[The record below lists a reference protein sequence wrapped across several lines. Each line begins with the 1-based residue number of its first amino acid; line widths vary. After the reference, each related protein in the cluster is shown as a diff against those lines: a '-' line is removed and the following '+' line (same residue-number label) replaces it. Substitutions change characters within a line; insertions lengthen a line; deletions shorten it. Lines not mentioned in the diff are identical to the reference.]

1 MRNKARKIYKTRKN
15 PHFSRFLYYLCSKS
29 FNINYMGKFEVAKI
43 NRQDNKVTDRRCNWT
58 PLMTKCYYRVI
69 NLLEIRYKQ
78 YKEEVQKDL
87 FGMDDYSPFLS
98 YNISN
103 ADFGIDAEHAYTIK
117 QALARIQAYPL
128 QIIGSVNDNKDWK
141 SLTLLTVAIYHE
153 KTGMFELK
161 LSPDCVKYFLELRNT
176 YTAIDYV
183 TALQFSGKYTPRFY
197 EWACRWRTVGHFS
210 KSIEEMKDILML
222 NKHKDELTGK
232 IIKEKYQK
240 TPDFIK
246 YVLTPSIEELKS
258 CFDAGNCDIYLEATP
273 EELTT
278 PHRGRPTVTKY
289 KFQIILSENDK
300 IKKNNLSEE
309 EAQLYKKCQSIQAI
323 LSWYLEKS
331 KAQDKETYPN
341 KIANQV
347 FHRARNGEIELPE
360 KVRDKINER
369 YTAYCKTGHTTF
381 TDFGKILRKV
391 LEQDFQLI

>member
-1 MRNKARKIYKTRKN
+1 M
-15 PHFSRFLYYLCSKS
+15 
-29 FNINYMGKFEVAKI
+29 
-43 NRQDNKVTDRRCNWT
+43 
-58 PLMTKCYYRVI
+58 
-69 NLLEIRYKQ
+69 
-78 YKEEVQKDL
+78 
-87 FGMDDYSPFLS
+87 
-98 YNISN
+98 
-103 ADFGIDAEHAYTIK
+103 
-117 QALARIQAYPL
+117 
-128 QIIGSVNDNKDWK
+128 
-141 SLTLLTVAIYHE
+141 SLTLLTLAIYHE

-210 KSIEEMKDILML
+210 MSIEEMKDILML
-222 NKHKDELTGK
+222 NRHKDELTGK
-232 IIKEKYQK
+232 IIKEKYSRSA
-240 TPDFIK
+240 DFEKRI
-246 YVLTPSIEELKS
+246 LTPSIEELKS
-258 CFDAGNCDIYLEATP
+258 CFDAGDCDLYLEVTP

-278 PHRGRPTVTKY
+278 LHRGRPTVNKY
-289 KFQIILSENDK
+289 KFQIILSEKGK
-300 IKKNNLSEE
+300 IQKNNLNEE
-309 EAQLYKKCQSIQAI
+309 EAQLYRKCQSIQAI

-347 FHRARNGEIELPE
+347 FHRAKNGEVELPE

-369 YTAYCKTGHTTF
+369 YTAYSKTGHTTF